1 MPRRTF
7 LRRSQIAEG
16 LSRTQGAIGIK
27 VDQHVVHDDRQCG
40 GLRRVV
46 ADMREPQGQIEL
58 FLRAPAQHFGADR
71 FAVRREDAQ
80 RTVFQRGSNADPR
93 AARNG
98 GKQRGGRTD
107 DAGLSFF
114 FEPPARFKQQMP
126 GQRVPAPFQ
135 TQAPYGPGKRRSPK
149 AQTGKRFRAL
159 GLLQTDFLRTQ
170 GIGKPL
176 LFVRKHGQAARE
188 ACELRFQD
196 LFVRLAERGEKRR
209 NIGIRPIQIPSRQTQ
224 GILQIFAA
232 ALERFPF
239 QLCPVPPI
247 KRLGIGHLRHIEE
260 TFHFPHGVMMDG
272 LSLPDFH
279 GLFFGSGAE
288 THNLGVF
295 GTGGLPFAQQR
306 FQASGPIRLFRCVV
320 RAGIRQTAKLPQD
333 IPKRHTEGIAFAF
346 LPLQLL
352 VKPQALRFQRLY
364 AIHPLQRFPGRRRRQ
379 SGCQTKPTQKTF
391 PCRIRCNLPGTSRL
405 KSVFRSQTGL
415 FQARQLE
422 GHGLNR
428 LFQASPLVAQPI
440 GLTTQIQRVPRR
452 LGGPYIIIPGVK
464 GLGKQRAHA
473 LRQGGAIRL
482 QRRQFPALG

>member
-1 MPRRTF
+1 
-7 LRRSQIAEG
+7 
-16 LSRTQGAIGIK
+16 
-27 VDQHVVHDDRQCG
+27 
-40 GLRRVV
+40 
-46 ADMREPQGQIEL
+46 
-58 FLRAPAQHFGADR
+58 
-71 FAVRREDAQ
+71 
-80 RTVFQRGSNADPR
+80 
-93 AARNG
+93 
-98 GKQRGGRTD
+98 
-107 DAGLSFF
+107 
-114 FEPPARFKQQMP
+114 
-126 GQRVPAPFQ
+126 
-135 TQAPYGPGKRRSPK
+135 
-149 AQTGKRFRAL
+149 
-159 GLLQTDFLRTQ
+159 
-170 GIGKPL
+170 
-176 LFVRKHGQAARE
+176 
-188 ACELRFQD
+188 
-196 LFVRLAERGEKRR
+196 
-209 NIGIRPIQIPSRQTQ
+209 
-224 GILQIFAA
+224 
-232 ALERFPF
+232 
-239 QLCPVPPI
+239 
-247 KRLGIGHLRHIEE
+247 
-260 TFHFPHGVMMDG
+260 MMDG

-440 GLTTQIQRVPRR
+440 GLTTQFQRVPRR